1 MLIDKNSY
9 KKSNKNNSK
18 ANTCKGEY
26 IEWLVGN
33 KGEFFINPIETSDI
47 EHTLNKSGY
56 PKYFPM
62 DLIEDDEEC
71 EVDEWKKEHTSSIWS
86 WVF

>member
-1 MLIDKNSY
+1 
-9 KKSNKNNSK
+9 
-18 ANTCKGEY
+18 
-26 IEWLVGN
+26 LVGN

-71 EVDEWKKEHTSSIWS
+71 EVDEWKKEHTSSI
-86 WVF
+86 